1 MVRFNLVITLLLMI
15 SIAVKA
21 ELTNRMFDVRHVGY
35 AEGLSSQ
42 RVFSIVEDGDGAMW
56 IATKTG
62 IDRYNGHTVK
72 NYDLPGSFYYG
83 DLAGRRLY
91 LLYDAQQGLFAYDH
105 TGRIY
110 RYSTILDH
118 FEQVLHLGQ
127 LIQEEVILNK
137 LCLDSDGTWWMG
149 ADKGLYNMST
159 TLHLP
164 ASRFLWALLTESGN
178 CHTPCRIR
186 NASCW
191 KGGMYKHCSATNRK
205 KNSG

>member
-15 SIAVKA
+15 NMAVKA

-83 DLAGRRLY
+83 DLAGLRLSY
-91 LLYDAQQGLFAYDH
+91 AFKSDERVVVRAVSSVFSA
-105 TGRIY
+105 
-110 RYSTILDH
+110 
-118 FEQVLHLGQ
+118 LG
-127 LIQEEVILNK
+127 V
-137 LCLDSDGTWWMG
+137 
-149 ADKGLYNMST
+149 
-159 TLHLP
+159 
-164 ASRFLWALLTESGN
+164 ASSFPDVAGK
-178 CHTPCRIR
+178 
-186 NASCW
+186 A
-191 KGGMYKHCSATNRK
+191 G
-205 KNSG
+205 

>member
-72 NYDLPGSFYYG
+72 NYVSIMVILP
-83 DLAGRRLY
+83 DAG
-91 LLYDAQQGLFAYDH
+91 F
-105 TGRIY
+105 IY
-110 RYSTILDH
+110 CTTHNKDCSPTTTPDESTDIPPSW
-118 FEQVLHLGQ
+118 
-127 LIQEEVILNK
+127 IILNK
-137 LCLDSDGTWWMG
+137 SSTW
-149 ADKGLYNMST
+149 DN
-159 TLHLP
+159 
-164 ASRFLWALLTESGN
+164 
-178 CHTPCRIR
+178 
-186 NASCW
+186 
-191 KGGMYKHCSATNRK
+191 
-205 KNSG
+205 

>member
-72 NYDLPGSFYYG
+72 NYDC
-83 DLAGRRLY
+83 
-91 LLYDAQQGLFAYDH
+91 LLYTSPSPRDA
-105 TGRIY
+105 
-110 RYSTILDH
+110 
-118 FEQVLHLGQ
+118 
-127 LIQEEVILNK
+127 
-137 LCLDSDGTWWMG
+137 
-149 ADKGLYNMST
+149 
-159 TLHLP
+159 
-164 ASRFLWALLTESGN
+164 
-178 CHTPCRIR
+178 
-186 NASCW
+186 
-191 KGGMYKHCSATNRK
+191 
-205 KNSG
+205 